1 MMMGFLLQQRQ
12 LGLEGVFTLHGL
24 QDLGAGELLPG
35 RCNDGRR
42 LVVLPQQVHHRLQL
56 GLGHTRGAAEDDGT
70 GVLDLVVEELAE
82 VLHIHFALSGVG
94 HGGEAVENGLLHLQA
109 LNGPDDVRQLAHAGG
124 LDEDAVGMVLLHHL
138 AQGLSEV
145 AHQAAADAAGV
156 HLGDLDAGVLQ
167 KAAVD
172 ADLAEFVLDEHQLFA
187 LISLLDQLLDER
199 GFAGAQK
206 SGKNIDFC
214 HIGLLLYANIFH

>member
-1 MMMGFLLQQRQ
+1 M
-12 LGLEGVFTLHGL
+12 
-24 QDLGAGELLPG
+24 
-35 RCNDGRR
+35 
-42 LVVLPQQVHHRLQL
+42 LPQQVHHRLQL